1 MKRILII
8 FIGLILGC
16 NLCLALDISCW
27 EEYSDSSTA
36 PATSNMRTA
45 VTNAG
50 GTVVLVSR
58 MIDMFVHFAT
68 QYGASQSNLKLMSNQ
83 IYGNYDN
90 ANSATPIGITMYYN
104 NCSNCLSIN
113 RTTQP
118 YRSNTAWSFSGHYI
132 YTYCAISSSG
142 GGGGGAT
149 GSVNFIIKA
158 TS

>member
-8 FIGLILGC
+8 FMGLILGC

-27 EEYSDSSTA
+27 EEYSDSSTE

-50 GTVVLVSR
+50 GTVVLVNKT
-58 MIDMFVHFAT
+58 IDMNIFLFGDSSSFVAQTHLLP
-68 QYGASQSNLKLMSNQ
+68 SQ
-83 IYGNYDN
+83 IYGNFSDTN
-90 ANSATPIGITMYYN
+90 IPIGIKYYGN
-104 NCSNCLSIN
+104 NCGNCLSIKK
-113 RTTQP
+113 TTQP
-118 YRSNTAWSFSGHYI
+118 LSGSTALKFSGHYI

-142 GGGGGAT
+142 GGAGGAT

>member
-1 MKRILII
+1 MKRILIL
-8 FIGLILGC
+8 FVGLILGC

-58 MIDMFVHFAT
+58 MIDMITITNITTTRMHLTPGQAKGDYDST
-68 QYGASQSNLKLMSNQ
+68 NGKNPMGLKYYG
-83 IYGNYDN
+83 
-90 ANSATPIGITMYYN
+90 N
-104 NCSNCLSIN
+104 NCSNCYSLTSI
-113 RTTQP
+113 TQP
-118 YRSNTAWSFSGHYI
+118 KSGVTGMYFSGHYI

>member
-1 MKRILII
+1 MKKILII

-16 NLCLALDISCW
+16 NLASALDISCW
-27 EEYSDSSTA
+27 EEHSISSTA

-50 GTVVLVSR
+50 GTVVLLSKMV
-58 MIDMFVHFAT
+58 DMNILLSGIFHNARLT
-68 QYGASQSNLKLMSNQ
+68 TSQIN
-83 IYGNYDN
+83 GNYDSTN
-90 ANSATPIGITMYYN
+90 GQYPMGYYYYGN
-104 NCSNCLSIN
+104 NCGNCYSLDDFY
-113 RTTQP
+113 QP
-118 YRSNTAWSFSGHYI
+118 YRSNTAWSFSGHYV
-132 YTYCAISSSG
+132 YTYCAISSSSG